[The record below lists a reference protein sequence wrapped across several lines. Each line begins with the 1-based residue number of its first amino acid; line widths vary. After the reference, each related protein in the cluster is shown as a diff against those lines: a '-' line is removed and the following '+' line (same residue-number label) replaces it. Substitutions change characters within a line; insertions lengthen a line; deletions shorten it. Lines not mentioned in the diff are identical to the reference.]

1 MENLNKTIRN
11 KMNSLSA
18 TNETFED
25 IFNVMH
31 DDNNR
36 IFAELTNGFKI
47 EKISY
52 IECKKQCIKMG
63 SFLHKELSDIQ
74 TNTFVGILMD
84 NSPRWVYAFWG
95 LLMAGY
101 KPLLLNKRLGDVLN
115 KTVVELTNLKVI
127 ISDVNTN
134 LNVKHLMID
143 DINLKDVEE
152 LSDFKWANEIALTT
166 SATSLNVKVCVYD
179 GMAISSQIKNTKD
192 VVKKNA
198 LLNQKYDRKVRK
210 QAS

>member
-63 SFLHKELSDIQ
+63 SFLRNELADIQ
-74 TNTFVGILMD
+74 INTFVGILMD
-84 NSPRWVYAFWG
+84 NSPKWVYTFWG

-101 KPLLLNKRLGDVLN
+101 KPLLLNKRLGD
-115 KTVVELTNLKVI
+115 I
-127 ISDVNTN
+127 
-134 LNVKHLMID
+134 
-143 DINLKDVEE
+143 
-152 LSDFKWANEIALTT
+152 
-166 SATSLNVKVCVYD
+166 
-179 GMAISSQIKNTKD
+179 
-192 VVKKNA
+192 
-198 LLNQKYDRKVRK
+198 
-210 QAS
+210 